1 MIHAEISIYPI
12 GTGAT
17 SISFYIAKGIE
28 AIQNIKEIRY
38 EINSMGTILES
49 ENIDKIY
56 ESAKI
61 IMEVVHNLGVNR
73 VEVIL
78 KIDSRKDKQVKMED
92 KLESI
97 KKHLSKNKI

>member
-1 MIHAEISIYPI
+1 LIHAEISIYPI

-17 SISFYIAKGIE
+17 SVSFYIAKGIE
-28 AIQNIKEIRY
+28 AIQNIKEIKY

-49 ENIDKIY
+49 DNIDKIY
-56 ESAKI
+56 EAVKI
-61 IMEVVHNLGVNR
+61 MTEVVHNLGVNR

-92 KLESI
+92 KLEAI
-97 KKHLSKNKI
+97 KKQLSKNKT

>member
-1 MIHAEISIYPI
+1 MIHAEISVYPI
-12 GTGAT
+12 GTGTT
-17 SISFYIAKGIE
+17 SVSFYIAKGIE
-28 AIQNIKEIRY
+28 AIQNIKEIKY

-49 ENIDKIY
+49 DNIDKIY
-56 ESAKI
+56 DAAKT

-92 KLESI
+92 KINSI
-97 KKHLSKNKI
+97 KKHLSKN